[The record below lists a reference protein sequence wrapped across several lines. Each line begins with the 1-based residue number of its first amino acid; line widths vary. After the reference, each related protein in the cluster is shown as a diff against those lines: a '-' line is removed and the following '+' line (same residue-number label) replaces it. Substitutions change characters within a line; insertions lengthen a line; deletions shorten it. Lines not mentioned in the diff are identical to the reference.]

1 MKKVVLTLNGWVDEL
16 CVGELTQKE
25 FEECKEHRKSPQ
37 DYDLDIILDGWIDF
51 DYVYVDVNGK
61 EVFSCEYSI
70 FEETCPQF
78 VNTNPKDWDVSG
90 CSVDQ
95 QKALAEEI
103 AALGGNWKEEDS
115 NEVFRN
121 VFGFK
126 RTLLALGIKDG
137 TPVAVKKDVSVQAGY
152 YYKFEIP
159 DDEEFDI
166 SKLKFA
172 FDDSKFYSDCVE
184 RMISS
189 TIMYDNKPIARN
201 DGEECSS
208 DDIEFGFGTIHTN
221 GTGYIDYIESEIPY
235 FDKEGKSGEE

>member
-1 MKKVVLTLNGWVDEL
+1 MKKVLLTFYGLVDEL
-16 CVGELTQKE
+16 RIGELTQEE
-25 FEECKEHRKSPQ
+25 FEDCKEHRISPK
-37 DYDLDIILDGWIDF
+37 DCDFGFFLGGWNEIESL
-51 DYVYVDVNGK
+51 DVNVDGQ
-61 EVFSCEYSI
+61 EVYSDSFDI
-70 FEETCPQF
+70 EDEDCPHI

-90 CSVDQ
+90 CSVNQ

-126 RTLLALGIKDG
+126 RTLQALGIKDG